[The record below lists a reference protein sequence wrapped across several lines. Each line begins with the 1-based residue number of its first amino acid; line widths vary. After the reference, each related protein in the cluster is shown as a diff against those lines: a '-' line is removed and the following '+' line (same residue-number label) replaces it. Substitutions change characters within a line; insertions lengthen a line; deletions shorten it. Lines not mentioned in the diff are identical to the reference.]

1 MPVSGKISAVNG
13 VRNAGTRKTLI
24 LSSFKDLASQ
34 YKNIVELEQQDEKV
48 QKKVVDGEMESD

>member
-34 YKNIVELEQQDEKV
+34 YKKIGELEHQDDKD
-48 QKKVVDGEMESD
+48 QRKRADRKNGE